1 MKQNE
6 TMQAAS
12 PSGDK
17 GGMKL
22 LIIRFSSLGDVAMTV
37 PVVDSLA
44 RQYPDIDIT
53 VLTRTKFAAFFRS
66 LPPNA
71 HVRAVDLKTTYA
83 GLGGMLRLYR
93 ELRREGFTHVADLHD
108 VLRTKLLCGQFRL
121 HKTEVVVIDK
131 GRKEKHELTRRYYKV
146 MRPLPTTFE
155 RYRDTLAR
163 LGLTFEPSFKSIYPD
178 GQADITALL
187 PLTGEKGTDRWVGI
201 APITRHKVK
210 CYPPEQMERIVSRLH
225 HLKDVHIFLFGGGHL
240 EESVAHTWAS
250 TYKGVTSVI
259 GKLSMEQEL
268 ALMSYMDVMVTMDSG
283 NMHLASLVGTPV
295 VSIWGATH
303 PYAGFLGWGQ
313 TADNAVQVDLP
324 CRPCSVNGHRP
335 CYRGDYACL
344 KRISADEIMQKIG
357 TYLQP

>member
-1 MKQNE
+1 MKENATTQ
-6 TMQAAS
+6 TTS
-12 PSGDK
+12 PAEDK
-17 GGMKL
+17 GPMKL

-44 RQYPDIDIT
+44 RQYPGIDIT
-53 VLTRTKFAAFFRS
+53 VLTRTKFAAFFQS

-71 HVRAVDLKTTYA
+71 HVRAVDLKTAYA
-83 GLGGMLRLYR
+83 GLGGMLRLGR
-93 ELRREGFTHVADLHD
+93 ELSREGFTHVADLHD
-108 VLRTKLLCGQFRL
+108 VLRTKLLRGRFRL
-121 HKTEVVVIDK
+121 HKAEVAVIDK
-131 GRKEKHELTRRYYKV
+131 GQKEKRALTRRYRKV

-163 LGLTFEPSFKSIYPD
+163 LGLTFEPRFKSIYPD
-178 GQADITALL
+178 GQADITGLL
-187 PLTGEKGTDRWVGI
+187 HLTGEKGTNRWVGI
-201 APITRHKVK
+201 APIVRHKAK
-210 CYPPEQMERIVSRLH
+210 AYPPEQMERIVSRLH

-259 GKLSMEQEL
+259 GKLSMVQEL
-268 ALMSYMDVMVTMDSG
+268 ALMSHMDVMVTMDSG

-303 PYAGFLGWGQ
+303 PYAGSLGWGQ
-313 TADNAVQVDLP
+313 TADNAVQVDMP

-344 KRISADEIMQKIG
+344 KRINADAIMQKIG
-357 TYLQP
+357 TYLE